1 MLAPYEPTAEQYLA
15 DIRRHGDP
23 NYVEHNGVPALCVA
37 IDKYRSI
44 SLVEALLRKGAD
56 VNLQSY
62 PDNKLY
68 RIHGTKSSP
77 LHIALASE
85 QFDIARLLLVNGAD
99 PNAKMS
105 NGIEPLFLI
114 CDSYYKHAS
123 NGKDLDV
130 VKLMVQRGADIH
142 VRDPKQRTIL
152 HCAIMH
158 KKHDIVKYILMLG
171 CDVNDVDE
179 NGETPL
185 HLIQG
190 DMQCAKLLLENRA
203 NPNSQNM
210 EGNTVYHKV
219 MTHRENAN
227 IKMELI
233 QLLHKHHV
241 DPNIRN
247 NNGITALHECLRSFN
262 LKADIVECILE
273 NGADAKVKDNLGKTP
288 AFYLGPSCFNS
299 TFLANLT
306 PSTLS
311 KLLNCGINGVRDL
324 NGEPLIHTMAT
335 LCCEQKDALSF
346 ERIISCIAQAHP
358 ADFNIRDNQNRT
370 ALHLLS
376 ARRNWELQEVLL
388 RYGGDVNAQDDD
400 CNTPLHLAIQLDS
413 WELAS
418 KLLQWESPKTEKVF
432 PNARRF
438 LRSKSV
444 PNLPWTPKCL
454 SSFETIFSLENNYSG
469 SSVPRI
475 TKPILCE
482 YFRSEVCTEYFPT
495 PSLSKVISNRINA
508 TSLLDTCE
516 EYCLGDFHVDEN
528 CDEEKCLIAK
538 RS

>member
-1 MLAPYEPTAEQYLA
+1 M
-15 DIRRHGDP
+15 
-23 NYVEHNGVPALCVA
+23 PALCVA

-158 KKHDIVKYILMLG
+158 KKHDIVKYILKLG

-185 HLIQG
+185 HLIQE

-219 MTHRENAN
+219 MTHRENEN

-247 NNGITALHECLRSFN
+247 NNGMTPLHECLRSLN
-262 LKADIVECILE
+262 LKADVVECILE

-299 TFLANLT
+299 TFLANLS
-306 PSTLS
+306 PSTLN

-324 NGEPLIHTMAT
+324 NGVPLIHAMAT
-335 LCCEQKDALSF
+335 LCLWYEDALSF
-346 ERIISCIAQAHP
+346 ERIISCITQAHP
-358 ADFNIRDNQNRT
+358 DPTDVNIRDNQNRT
-370 ALHLLS
+370 ALHLL
-376 ARRNWELQEVLL
+376 
-388 RYGGDVNAQDDD
+388 
-400 CNTPLHLAIQLDS
+400 
-413 WELAS
+413 
-418 KLLQWESPKTEKVF
+418 
-432 PNARRF
+432 
-438 LRSKSV
+438 
-444 PNLPWTPKCL
+444 
-454 SSFETIFSLENNYSG
+454 
-469 SSVPRI
+469 
-475 TKPILCE
+475 
-482 YFRSEVCTEYFPT
+482 
-495 PSLSKVISNRINA
+495 
-508 TSLLDTCE
+508 
-516 EYCLGDFHVDEN
+516 
-528 CDEEKCLIAK
+528 
-538 RS
+538 